1 MEIIDV
7 PLKAELQIL
16 ELDLVKEYRKLRL
29 KGSKNNY
36 YLIELP
42 KPFVN
47 GNYDS
52 TKAYAISVAVNKAN
66 NHKCILI
73 DLDEHKPVLSMNNRR
88 CEK

>member
-29 KGSKNNY
+29 KGAKNNY

-47 GNYDS
+47 GNYDP
-52 TKAYAISVAVNKAN
+52 TKAYAISVAINKDN

-73 DLDEHKPVLSMNNRR
+73 DLDENKPILSANNRR
-88 CEK
+88 V